1 MVGWLQ
7 RLSVGRGPL
16 RPAIQSTVHPVSCP
30 SSKCPVSLFAHGTG
44 PASSQFLGRPLMGL
58 GTPIRTDMT
67 VQGRLLPCD
76 SARCLTHPSIGWM
89 DWFFLTMEAE
99 RKAKF
104 RLQSADRKQH
114 AGRSPRSTEGS
125 SREVP
130 SGYPRGA
137 QGGGTHESKAH
148 GPGGA
153 EDKAMVGWQ
162 GQRQAWG
169 HICPLGQGM
178 G

>member
-1 MVGWLQ
+1 
-7 RLSVGRGPL
+7 
-16 RPAIQSTVHPVSCP
+16 
-30 SSKCPVSLFAHGTG
+30 
-44 PASSQFLGRPLMGL
+44 
-58 GTPIRTDMT
+58 MT